1 MEMTLQLSAEDE
13 RILACLADADGVT
26 PQEAVIR
33 AIHEA
38 AARRGGDGK
47 VAAALARVGRGALR
61 SFCVVSRHLEATC
74 TP

>member
-1 MEMTLQLSAEDE
+1 MTLQLSAEDE
-13 RILACLADADGVT
+13 RTLACLADADAVT

-47 VAAALARVGRGALR
+47 VAAASARARERYAEV
-61 SFCVVSRHLEATC
+61 LERFRETDI
-74 TP
+74 TH